1 MPNSIVT
8 INNVSEIEYTALMEL
23 LHDVYAKDLPAVDI
37 NNPPDNTE
45 LERLMVFFS
54 NQYAYITE
62 LWARMAHEVRLLKR
76 MGVKNKDAIDLAM
89 DKREYLSMIL
99 SALKI
104 KYYSTRTM
112 LKYHSE
118 EMR

>member
-1 MPNSIVT
+1 MNNIVT
-8 INNVSEIEYTALMEL
+8 IENINSIEYTALMQL
-23 LHDVYAKDLPAVDI
+23 LHDVYAKDLPVVDI
-37 NNPPDNTE
+37 NNPVDNAE
-45 LERLMVFFS
+45 LEQLMVWFA

-89 DKREYLSMIL
+89 DKREYLSQIL

-112 LKYHSE
+112 LKFHSE
-118 EMR
+118 NVG